1 MQQAKAKAKATTL
14 QKRAS
19 AAIQNLFDQGEKS
32 VLVQAMT
39 GAGKT
44 YIGFD
49 FIVDYLLADPSHKVQ
64 IVVPTVAL
72 VEQFHETAQ
81 RFGFLASVY
90 HGELKYRIDDNG
102 NKVRMDYIPEARI
115 NITLPDTFKTLV
127 VDGKN
132 HYGFDMSWKP
142 TLLMMDEAHKN
153 TSASSQEFKRW
164 APEALVLGFTA
175 TPRREQNEQGEYL
188 MDWYGDN
195 LLIAATPEELIE
207 AGRIVPPSIHEF
219 KDSHNEFDEWEA
231 LTEGHA
237 NKSTMVVARD
247 TKAAIAYVDGF
258 RKRFPKLVVELITA
272 VGDMT
277 AGIAQQTPKYRQEL
291 QNKFKRGLIDVL
303 VSVDTLCEG
312 FDAPRAKFVMI
323 MRSMTS
329 EALYHQVVGRVLR
342 MFTCAVSGEVKTHGY
357 VMDFGGNHK
366 RYGSIVERQWTPK
379 DYAPLTSIVAN
390 DNKVSTKQYAKA
402 STLMI
407 SCRVCQKV
415 FDAKS
420 RQTCP
425 ACKQA
430 HKAYVQT
437 TVKDVLTAYGID
449 SKDFIQNHHRGMMKN
464 LFASILPSKFKDGV
478 VDMTHTITLMRH
490 TMNTVMGQHVFLDR
504 GLYDPAHQVLADI
517 FLKDMKL
524 GDKLNIKLADTTTL
538 SVIAA

>member
-1 MQQAKAKAKATTL
+1 MQATANATTL

-19 AAIQNLFDQGEKS
+19 AAIRNLFDQGEKS

-49 FIVDYLLADPSHKVQ
+49 FIVEYLLADPSHKVQ

-102 NKVRMDYIPEARI
+102 NKVRMDYLPQARI
-115 NITLPDTFKTLV
+115 NITLPDTFKTLI

-195 LLIAATPEELIE
+195 LLIAASPEELIE
-207 AGRIVPPSIHEF
+207 AKRIVPPSIHEF
-219 KDSHNEFDEWEA
+219 KESHNEFDEWEA
-231 LTEGHA
+231 LTEGHI

-247 TKAAIAYVDGF
+247 TKAAIAYVESF

-272 VGDMT
+272 VGDKDE
-277 AGIAQQTPKYRQEL
+277 GVAQQTPKYRQEL

-342 MFTCAVSGEVKTHGY
+342 MFTCAISGEVKTHGY

-390 DNKVSTKQYAKA
+390 DNKVSTKQYARA
-402 STLMI
+402 STLMV
-407 SCRVCQKV
+407 SCSVCQKV

-420 RQTCP
+420 RSTCP

-430 HKAYVQT
+430 HKAFVQT
-437 TVKDVLTAYGID
+437 TVKNVLTAYGID
-449 SKDFIQNHHRGMMKN
+449 SKDFIQNHHRSMMKN
-464 LFASILPSKFKDGV
+464 LFSSIVPSKFNDGV
-478 VDMTHTITLMRH
+478 ADMTHTITLMRH
-490 TMNTVMGQHVFLDR
+490 TMNTVMRQHVFLDT
-504 GLYDPAHQVLADI
+504 GLYDPAHRVLADI

-524 GDKLNIKLADTTTL
+524 GDKLNIRLADTTTL
-538 SVIAA
+538 SLIAA